1 MNNKSDSSKQS
12 DSDHPLEHVI
22 DSIVELGEEQD
33 KVSVADIQERVGQRS
48 FGPFLFIPAIF
59 EISPLGGVPGVPT
72 LLGVIVVIT
81 AGQMLFGRKQFWLPG
96 FISKRAIKG
105 ERIKPAMQKI
115 RPAVRLV
122 DKALKPRLKRITQPP
137 WSRVVA
143 GLCVLCATTVPP
155 LEIVPFASTAP
166 FAAIALIG
174 LGLMGHDGIFVWL
187 GVIVALG
194 TFYLLGFS
202 V

>member
-1 MNNKSDSSKQS
+1 MNNKPDGSKQS
-12 DSDHPLEHVI
+12 DDDHPLEQVI
-22 DSIVELGEEQD
+22 ESIVELGEVQE

-59 EISPLGGVPGVPT
+59 EISPLGGLPGVPT
-72 LLGVIVVIT
+72 LLGLIVAIT
-81 AGQMLFGRKQFWLPG
+81 AGQMLFGRTHFWLPD
-96 FISKRAIKG
+96 FISRRAIKG
-105 ERIKPAMQKI
+105 ERIKPAMRKM

-122 DKALKPRLKRITQPP
+122 DKALKPRMKRITQQP
-137 WSRVVA
+137 WSRMVA
-143 GLCVLCATTVPP
+143 GVCVLCAATVPP

-174 LGLMGHDGIFVWL
+174 LGLTGHDGIFVWL
-187 GVIVALG
+187 GVIAAVV
-194 TFYLLGFS
+194 TFYLLGSS